1 MENKKQHT
9 HSWIQNDFNYVEII
23 QSKSKSKAKLKKRT
37 QTLKNDAKLK
47 IVF

>member
-9 HSWIQNDFNYVEII
+9 VEFKMTLIMLRLH
-23 QSKSKSKAKLKKRT
+23 KAKAKAKAKLKKRT